1 MNQNFPVALAPLA
14 GFTDKPFRQL
24 CKSFG
29 ADFVTTEM
37 ISSKGL
43 FYRDKKTDSLMDFDD
58 GERPLAVQ
66 LFGSDPQTMAYAA
79 KKTAERSPDWIDINM
94 GCPVPKI
101 VGSGDG
107 SALMTDPA
115 RAEAVIRAVVDAVSI
130 PVSVKFR
137 LGYDEAHINAVSFA
151 QMCERAGAKAITL
164 HARTRQQM
172 YSGQADWSYIR
183 QVKQAVNLFVWGNG
197 DVTCPEDAIRMVEQ
211 TGCDGVMIGR
221 GALGNPFLFAQI
233 KSYQQTGTYQNYEK
247 EERIRTAKEHVR
259 AMCAHK
265 PESVAIAQARK
276 HLAYYLKGMNGAAY
290 YKNQIFSAVTL
301 QEVCDILDAFLQV

>member
-58 GERPLAVQ
+58 GDRPLAVQ

-79 KKTAERSPDWIDINM
+79 KKTAERGPDWIDINM

-115 RAEAVIRAVVDAVSI
+115 RLR
-130 PVSVKFR
+130 R
-137 LGYDEAHINAVSFA
+137 SFG
-151 QMCERAGAKAITL
+151 QLLTL
-164 HARTRQQM
+164 
-172 YSGQADWSYIR
+172 
-183 QVKQAVNLFVWGNG
+183 
-197 DVTCPEDAIRMVEQ
+197 C
-211 TGCDGVMIGR
+211 
-221 GALGNPFLFAQI
+221 PFL
-233 KSYQQTGTYQNYEK
+233 
-247 EERIRTAKEHVR
+247 
-259 AMCAHK
+259 
-265 PESVAIAQARK
+265 SV
-276 HLAYYLKGMNGAAY
+276 
-290 YKNQIFSAVTL
+290 
-301 QEVCDILDAFLQV
+301 